1 MGDESMKSLRIF
13 AIPLV
18 LAGICGYLFYSAYL
32 EVKNEAITQLDRQQF
47 IMATEAAR
55 GIESY
60 FGHYRDLLGH
70 LAMQA
75 EIISLGDQGQ
85 RLLQLIHE
93 THVNDIRAIARLD
106 AEGRLLYA
114 YPEGSSPPSLA
125 HHEHVQRVIK
135 TGQPVVS
142 EVLTDGMG
150 LPSVAFHMPVFDH
163 GTFAGTLGVLIPFND
178 IAKRFLDDIRIGKD
192 GYAWM
197 ITQQGIEVYCPVPG
211 HVGKTVFENCKDF
224 PSILTMAEEM
234 VQGRQG
240 ATTYVFDRV
249 RGKTVESITK
259 HAVYLPV
266 NLGDTFWSIVIATP
280 EAEVLGFIQGFRD
293 RWLLVAGFL
302 FVVALVWAY
311 YFFGALTIL
320 RDEKQRQTTEE
331 ALISAN
337 QQLHDIIAFL
347 PDATFVV
354 DRDKKV
360 IAWNKA
366 IEEMTGVSK
375 QEMIGQGD
383 YAVTVQFYGERRPHL
398 LDLLDLDDPELESK
412 YQNIRK
418 RGSIIAA
425 ETFVPRLYGGKG
437 AHVFAAGAPLFD
449 AHGHRV
455 GAVESIR
462 DITERKLAFEAL
474 QESEQRLADIINFLP
489 DATLVIDR
497 EGRLIAWNQA
507 IEEMTGVK
515 AADMLGKDDYEYAVP
530 FYGKRRPI
538 LIDLVLNPDR
548 EEEVQYLGLE
558 RKGAILAGESHIPE
572 LRGGQAYL
580 RGTATV
586 LRDSKGNI
594 VGAIESIHD
603 ITERRQA
610 ERALV
615 LAEEKYR
622 SIFENATM
630 GIFQTTPDGR
640 ILNANSAYAQIIGY
654 TSLEEVADHF
664 TDLSGQ
670 LYVHPE
676 KRKELLQLMEDRSS
690 VQEYEV
696 QVFRKDRSVAWVSIN
711 ARAVRDADGQLLFI
725 EGMVQDITERKALET
740 RLIQAQKMEA
750 IGTLAGGIAH
760 DFNNILAAIIGFTEM
775 AKTKLQQEELHPYL
789 ERVLEASERARN
801 LVSQILTF
809 SRSGTTEIRPID
821 MGPLIVEGLRLL
833 RATLPSTIEIRQ
845 QISSPLP
852 AIPAHPTQ
860 IHQVLINL
868 CTNAAHAMRAHGGV
882 IEVTLEALA
891 ITPAMAALHADLVPG
906 KFVKLTVADTGSG
919 IAPEIVDRIFDPFF
933 TTKKPGEGT
942 GLGLSVVYGIIE
954 GYGGAITVQSER
966 GEGSAFSV
974 YLPALD
980 TPVEDHQV
988 GLPSIPRGTGRVLL
1002 VDDEAM
1008 LVAMGRELIED
1019 LGYEVTGIMD
1029 SRNALDMVR
1038 AQPDRFDLVI
1048 TDMTMPGMTG
1058 TDLARELLAIRPDLP
1073 IILLTGFSELITEEK
1088 ARQMGICGFAQK
1100 PLTLELLA
1108 TLISQALTREQPSD

>member
-1 MGDESMKSLRIF
+1 MKSLRIF

-18 LAGICGYLFYSAYL
+18 LAGICGILFYSAYL
-32 EVKNEAITQLDRQQF
+32 EVKNEAITHLNRQQF
-47 IMATEAAR
+47 IMAKEAAR

-75 EIISLGDQGQ
+75 EIISLDDQGQ

-93 THVNDIRAIARLD
+93 THINDIRAIARLD
-106 AEGRLLYA
+106 AEGRLLCA
-114 YPEGSSPPSLA
+114 YPEGSIPPSLA
-125 HHEHVQRVIK
+125 HREHVQRVIK

-142 EVLTDGMG
+142 EVLTDAMG
-150 LPSVAFHMPVFDH
+150 LPSVAFHVPVFDH

-178 IAKRFLDDIRIGKD
+178 IAKRFLDDIGIGED
-192 GYAWM
+192 RYAWM
-197 ITQQGIEVYCPVPG
+197 ITQQGIEVYSPVPE
-211 HVGKTVFENCKDF
+211 HVGNTVFENCKDF

-249 RGKTVESITK
+249 RGKRVEPVTK

-266 NLGDTFWSIVIATP
+266 NLGNTFWSIVIATP

-302 FVVALVWAY
+302 LIVALVWAY

-320 RDEKQRQTTEE
+320 RDEEQWQKTKE
-331 ALISAN
+331 ALISAR
-337 QQLHDIIAFL
+337 QQLHDFIDFL

-366 IEEMTGVSK
+366 MEEMTGLSK

-383 YAVTVQFYGERRPHL
+383 YAVMVPFYGERHPHL
-398 LDLLDLDDPELESK
+398 LDLLDLDDPELESR
-412 YQNIRK
+412 YQNIRR
-418 RGSIIAA
+418 RGSTIVA

-437 AHVFAAGAPLFD
+437 AHVYVSGALLFD
-449 AHGHRV
+449 SHGHRV
-455 GAVESIR
+455 GAIESVR
-462 DITERKLAFEAL
+462 DITERKLMVEAL

-497 EGRLIAWNQA
+497 EGRVIAWNQA
-507 IEEMTGVK
+507 VEEMTGVK
-515 AADMLGKDDYEYAVP
+515 AADMLGKGNFEYAVP

-538 LIDLVLNPDR
+538 LIDLVLNHDR
-548 EEEVQYLGLE
+548 EEEVHYLGLE
-558 RKGAILAGESHIPE
+558 RKGAILAGESYIPE
-572 LRGGQAYL
+572 LRGRQTYL
-580 RGTATV
+580 LGTATV
-586 LRDSKGNI
+586 LHDSKGNI

-603 ITERRQA
+603 ITEQRQA

-622 SIFENATM
+622 GIFENAPM
-630 GIFQTTPDGR
+630 GIFQISPDGR
-640 ILNANSAYAQIIGY
+640 FLNVNSALARYLGY
-654 TSLEEVADHF
+654 TSPEEVIDHY
-664 TDLSGQ
+664 TDISVQ
-670 LYVHPE
+670 LYVVPE
-676 KRKELLQLMEDRSS
+676 KRKEFLQLLEDRNS

-696 QVFRKDRSVAWVSIN
+696 QMFRKDRSVGWASVN
-711 ARAVRDADGQLLFI
+711 ARAIRDADGKLLLI
-725 EGMVQDITERKALET
+725 EGMGQDITERKTLET
-740 RLIQAQKMEA
+740 RLVQAQKMEA

-760 DFNNILAAIIGFTEM
+760 DFNNILAAIIGYTEM
-775 AKTKLQQEELHPYL
+775 AKAKLQQQDLHPYL
-789 ERVLEASERARN
+789 DRVLEASERAKN
-801 LVSQILTF
+801 LVTQILSF
-809 SRSGTTEIRPID
+809 SRSGSTEIRPID
-821 MGPLIVEGLRLL
+821 MSPLIAEGLRLL
-833 RATLPSTIEIRQ
+833 RAALPSTIEIRQ

-852 AIPAHPTQ
+852 AILAHPTQ
-860 IHQVLINL
+860 IHQILINL

-882 IEVTLEALA
+882 IEVTLEGLA
-891 ITPAMAALHADLVPG
+891 ITPAMATLHPDLAPG

-919 IAPEIVDRIFDPFF
+919 FAPEIGKRIFDPFF

-942 GLGLSVVYGIIE
+942 GLGLSVVYGIIKS
-954 GYGGAITVQSER
+954 YGGAITVQSEL
-966 GEGSAFSV
+966 GKGSAFSV

-980 TPVEDHQV
+980 TPMEDHQM
-988 GLPSIPRGTGRVLL
+988 GQPAIHRGAGRVLL

-1008 LVAMGRELIED
+1008 LVAIGQELIEG
-1019 LGYEVTGIMD
+1019 LGYEVTGATD
-1029 SRNALDMVR
+1029 SRNALNLVR

-1058 TDLARELLAIRPDLP
+1058 TDLSRELLLIRPELP
-1073 IILLTGFSELITEEK
+1073 IILLTGFSELITEER
-1088 ARQMGICGFAQK
+1088 ARQMGIRGFAQK
-1100 PLTLELLA
+1100 PLTQERMA
-1108 TLISQALTREQPSD
+1108 NLISQVLTLEQPSD